1 MYRTM
6 KKFLVLIAAVVV
18 FMACEDFLTET
29 PKNQISVDQYFDKPE
44 DARAAINALYRDGS
58 GANSYDSG
66 GFRGSN
72 VMIGSFMSGLFDNEA
87 KGERIEGQLA
97 HSLQQD
103 PVNFNDYAGGWW
115 SGLYRVINR
124 ANLAIDRIPGIA
136 GMSTAERNRILA
148 EARYFRAHNYFTL
161 VRFFGDVPLV
171 LQPVEGLEGAFV
183 SQESSAAVYSQII
196 EDLEWARDNGNLP
209 NVPFGSGNNGRITHG
224 TILAT
229 LADVN
234 LQRAG
239 HPLQQNDGYGQAA
252 ATARAIINSGVFSL
266 IQHGDDPMTQS
277 AYNIMR
283 TSQTENEYIWS
294 VEYDGDIAQSQY
306 PRITVPGAIRPPGIR
321 YSRTLNMFRPIET
334 MVNMYDHDND
344 LRIQNRQI
352 FATSIEVDGEE
363 YQFGE
368 YVPYIWFEEGA
379 VFGNGRGTRNLNH
392 IKFSEILLIA
402 AEAIARSEGVTSE
415 AVGYLADVRSRAYW
429 STDRAEIV
437 ASLSGLS
444 AEAFVEEVWKER
456 YRELALDFKQWHDIQ
471 RTRKYPVTN
480 SANPGVVQFVDVV
493 GANNNWGVQFR
504 ERDLLYPIPDEEMQR
519 NENLVQNPGY

>member
-1 MYRTM
+1 MM
-6 KKFLVLIAAVVV
+6 KKFLILIAAFVVLT
-18 FMACEDFLTET
+18 ACEDFLTET

-103 PVNFNDYAGGWW
+103 PINFDQYAGGWW
-115 SGLYRVINR
+115 NGLYRVINR
-124 ANLAIDRIPGIA
+124 ANLAIARIPDII
-136 GMSTAERNRILA
+136 GMNAAEQNRMLA

-161 VRFFGDVPLV
+161 VRFFGDVPLM
-171 LQPVEGLEGAFV
+171 LQPVAGLEGAFV
-183 SQESSAAVYSQII
+183 SRESSAAVYSQII

-266 IQHGDDPMTQS
+266 VQHGADPMTQS

-283 TSQTENEYIWS
+283 TSQTESEYIWS
-294 VEYDGDIAQSQY
+294 VEYDGDISSSQY
-306 PRITVPGAIRPPGIR
+306 PRITVPGAVRPPGII
-321 YSRTLNMFRPIET
+321 YSRTLNMFRPITT
-334 MVNMYDHDND
+334 MVNMYHTEND
-344 LRIQNRQI
+344 LRIQNRQMY
-352 FATSIEVDGEE
+352 ATSITVDGTEIE
-363 YQFGE
+363 FGE

-379 VFGNGRGTRNLNH
+379 VFGNARGTRNLNH
-392 IKFSEILLIA
+392 VKYSEVLLIA
-402 AEAIARSEGVTSE
+402 AEAIARSEGVTAE
-415 AVGYLADVRSRAYW
+415 AVRYLTDVRSRAYW
-429 STDRAEIV
+429 TTDRAVIE

-444 AEAFVEEVWKER
+444 ADAFVEEVWKER

-480 SANPGVVQFVDVV
+480 PANPGVVQFVDVI
-493 GANNNWGVQFR
+493 GADNNWGVQYR
-504 ERDLLYPIPDEEMQR
+504 ERDLLYPIPDAEMQR
-519 NENLVQNPGY
+519 NENLVQNPGYN

>member
-1 MYRTM
+1 M
-6 KKFLVLIAAVVV
+6 KKFLILIAAFVVLT
-18 FMACEDFLTET
+18 ACEDFLTET

-44 DARAAINALYRDGS
+44 DARAAVNALYRTGS
-58 GANSYDSG
+58 GANSYGSG

-115 SGLYRVINR
+115 NAMYQAVNR
-124 ANLAIDRIPGIA
+124 ANLAIDRIPGIP
-136 GMSTAERNRILA
+136 GMNPAERDRILA

-161 VRFFGDVPLV
+161 VRYFGDVPLV

-183 SQESSAAVYSQII
+183 TRESSATVYNQII
-196 EDLEWARDNGNLP
+196 QDLEWARDNGNLS
-209 NVPFGSGNNGRITHG
+209 NVPFESGNNGRITHG
-224 TILAT
+224 TVLAL
-229 LADVN
+229 LADVH

-239 HPLQQNDGYGQAA
+239 HPMMQNDGYGEAA
-252 ATARAIINSGVFSL
+252 TTARAIIQSGVYSL
-266 IQHGDDPMTQS
+266 IQHGADPMTQS

-283 TSQTENEYIWS
+283 TSQTEAEYIWS
-294 VEYDGDIAQSQY
+294 VEYDGDIASSQY
-306 PRITVPGAIRPPGIR
+306 PRITVPGAIRPPGIM
-321 YSRTLNMFRPIET
+321 YSRTLNMFRPIT
-334 MVNMYDHDND
+334 AMVNMYDPEND
-344 LRIQNRQI
+344 LRIQNRQL
-352 FATSIEVDGEE
+352 FATSIEVDGQE

-368 YVPYIWFEEGA
+368 YVPFVWFEEGA
-379 VFGNGRGTRNLNH
+379 VFGNARGTRNLNH
-392 IKFSEILLIA
+392 VKYSEILLIA
-402 AEAIARSEGVTSE
+402 AEAIARSQGVNAE
-415 AVGYLADVRSRAYW
+415 AVGYLADVRARAYW
-429 STDRAEIV
+429 NTDRAEIE
-437 ASLSGLS
+437 ASLIGLS
-444 AEAFVEEVWKER
+444 ADAFVEQVWTER

-480 SANPGVVQFVDVV
+480 PDNPGVVQYVDVV

-504 ERDLLYPIPDEEMQR
+504 ERDLLYPIPDAEMQR